1 MHPTLQ
7 QDLTRFPLILDHTR
21 RLAETFLA
29 GLNER
34 PVCPPAAAQQLR
46 PGDDRLSTEGV
57 GAQAALDHFWQHY
70 ADGLSASAGPRYFGF
85 VTGGATPAELAGDW
99 LVSVFDQNS
108 LLSHDT
114 IAAAIEL
121 ATIEQ
126 LKSLLSLPA
135 AFSGSLV
142 SGATMANFCGLA
154 IGRQWLGAQRGVNV
168 AQQGVAALGAVH
180 VLAACPH
187 SSSEK
192 ALGMLG
198 IGRDALTPIAT
209 LPDSEA
215 IDPDVLERHLAAHPA
230 MPTIVLASAGTVN
243 TTAFDNIS
251 RLLALRE
258 RYGFWL
264 HVDAAFGGVAAC
276 SPACAPL
283 LEGWQQADSIT
294 VDAHKWLNVP
304 YDSAIQFTRHLALQM
319 QVFQNVSA
327 YMEAPA
333 LRPDHY
339 LHLTPE
345 NSRRFRALPLWMA
358 LKAYG
363 RDGIRDMVERNIL
376 LAKQLGDGLTASE
389 GFYLLAPVNLNVV
402 CFALTDITD
411 DAEAERD
418 NFLARLD
425 RHGIIRCTATYYQ
438 GQPAIRAA
446 LVNWMTEES
455 DIALA
460 LDSLR
465 VCRFTAN

>member
-34 PVCPPAAAQQLR
+34 PVCPPAAAQQLK
-46 PGDDRLSTEGV
+46 PGDDRLSAEGV
-57 GAQAALDHFWQHY
+57 GAQAALEHFWQHY

-85 VTGGATPAELAGDW
+85 VTGGATPAALAGDW

-114 IAAAIEL
+114 VAAAIEL
-121 ATIEQ
+121 AAIEQ
-126 LKSLLSLPA
+126 LKSLLGLPET
-135 AFSGSLV
+135 FSGSLV

-154 IGRQWLGAQRGVNV
+154 IGRQWLGAQRGINV
-168 AQQGVAALGAVH
+168 AQQGVAALGAVQ
-180 VLAACPH
+180 VLAASPH

-198 IGRDALTPIAT
+198 IGRDALVPIAP

-215 IDPDVLERHLAAHPA
+215 IDPDALARHLAAHPA
-230 MPTIVLASAGTVN
+230 TPTIVLASAGTVN

-276 SPACAPL
+276 SPAYAPL

-376 LAKQLGDGLTASE
+376 LAKQLGDGLTASG
-389 GFYLLAPVNLNVV
+389 GFCLLAPVNLNVV
-402 CFALTDITD
+402 CFALTGISS

-425 RHGIIRCTATYYQ
+425 RHGIIRCTATHYQ

-465 VCRFTAN
+465 ACRFTAN